1 MQRTCQA
8 WIDALRSG
16 PGQESESAL
25 ADLRDLLRR
34 SLGRSFGG
42 KLSDGDL
49 DDLTQESLLKIHERV
64 HTFEGRSLFTT
75 WAVSIA
81 VNVAFSELRRRR
93 HQHVSL
99 EDAMQQGAAALV
111 QAAVTN
117 SEPDREAM
125 LREAIDS
132 ALTARQ
138 REAMLALLGGLPLA
152 EMARRLSTSQGAIYK
167 LLHDA
172 RRRLKHHLEALER
185 ATPKPPQA
193 EGDAP

>member
-1 MQRTCQA
+1 
-8 WIDALRSG
+8 
-16 PGQESESAL
+16 
-25 ADLRDLLRR
+25 LLRR
-34 SLGRSFGG
+34 ALGRSFGG
-42 KLSDGDL
+42 QLGDGDL

-81 VNVAFSELRRRR
+81 VNCAFSELRRRR

-117 SEPDREAM
+117 SEPDREAQ
-125 LREAIDS
+125 LREAIDTV
-132 ALTARQ
+132 LTARQ

-185 ATPKPPQA
+185 TTPQPPQV

>member
-185 ATPKPPQA
+185 TTPIPQQV